1 MQQIVRRLLD
11 EHGRLHSPVA
21 GLSSDADL
29 YDAGL
34 TPFAAIRVMLALE
47 EQFEI
52 EFPVRMLCRQ
62 SFASI
67 DAIAACLAELV
78 GSSDKIASSRAA

>member
-1 MQQIVRRLLD
+1 MQEIVRRLLE

-21 GLSSDADL
+21 SLSSNADL

-67 DAIAACLAELV
+67 DAIAACLAELA
-78 GSSDKIASSRAA
+78 GSSDKIANNRAA